1 VGTRVKDSSRARIL
15 AAAPEVLRR
24 TGLVG
29 FGLGEVA
36 KSAGV
41 ARQTIYNHFAGRD
54 ELLADLLVQE
64 MLSRHVPLQAEL
76 GARPPSVDNLVALFL
91 MELDVGHQYPLFEDM
106 LSPTSAPRMAELIF
120 HSEAV
125 TKAREAAWLPILT
138 RYADAGL
145 LRHGLDHHEVVRW
158 ITYQQFWFLTHPD
171 TLCPDD
177 PASLDHMI
185 RTYLIPGLVVDS

>member
-1 VGTRVKDSSRARIL
+1 VGVRARDRSRARIL
-15 AAAPEVLRR
+15 AAAPDVLRR

-41 ARQTIYNHFAGRD
+41 SRQTIYNHFAGRD

-64 MLSRHVPLQAEL
+64 MFSRHLPLQAEL
-76 GARPPSVDNLVALFL
+76 GARPPSADNLVALFL
-91 MELDVGHQYPLFEDM
+91 VELEVGREYPLFEDM

-120 HSEAV
+120 HSPAV
-125 TKAREAAWLPILT
+125 SEAREAAWLPILK
-138 RYADAGL
+138 RYVDAGL
-145 LRHGLDHHEVVRW
+145 LRPELDHREVVRW

-171 TLCPDD
+171 TLCPSD
-177 PASLDHMI
+177 PASLDHVI
-185 RTYLIPGLVVDS
+185 RTFLVPALLVGS